1 MASDTISSAAE
12 RNWFVTQR
20 WQEYDAEGRSNLLR
34 ILGVGLFYIV
44 HLWSYAGSR
53 GWLPL
58 PGILQLAGQAEIDQR
73 FHIAVTL
80 LAVAWS
86 MLALGILLCLQQQVF
101 PRWLPYLST
110 SFDVVLLTAMICL
123 GAAARSPLVVGYF
136 LILIL
141 ATLRMNLWLVRFTAA
156 ACGLAYLCVLGCSKW
171 PATFG
176 LEQFGRTATDF
187 HVPRYQQAITLL
199 AFLLA
204 SVTLGQI
211 VRRVRSLVED
221 AFESSEHAEADT

>member
-1 MASDTISSAAE
+1 MASDTLSSAAE
-12 RNWFVTQR
+12 RNWFIAQR
-20 WQEYDAEGRSNLLR
+20 WQEYDAEGRANLLR
-34 ILGVGLFYIV
+34 IVAVGLFYIV
-44 HLWSYAGSR
+44 HLWSYVGSR

-58 PGILQLAGQAEIDQR
+58 PGVLQLAGQGEIDQR
-73 FHIAVTL
+73 FHVAVTL

-136 LILIL
+136 LIMIL
-141 ATLRMNLWLVRFTAA
+141 ATLRINLGLIRFSTG
-156 ACGLAYLCVLGCSKW
+156 ACALAYLCVLGCAKW

-176 LEQFGRTATDF
+176 LDEFGRTAVAI
-187 HVPRYQQAITLL
+187 HVPRYQQVITLF
-199 AFLLA
+199 AILLA
-204 SVTLGQI
+204 GVTLGQI
-211 VRRVRSLVED
+211 VRRVRLVAED
-221 AFESSEHAEADT
+221 YARRVDQVTANE